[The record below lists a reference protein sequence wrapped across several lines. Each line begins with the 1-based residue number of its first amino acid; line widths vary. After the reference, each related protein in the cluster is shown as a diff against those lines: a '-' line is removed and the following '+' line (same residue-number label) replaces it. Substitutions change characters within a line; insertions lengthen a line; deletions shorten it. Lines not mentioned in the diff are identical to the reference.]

1 MAKLTAWAVS
11 RKCGHAGLLE
21 VGRGERN
28 ATGESGE
35 EKGEYAE
42 GICGD
47 GTTRRWCVKGCAPFA
62 YHLMLDWKYLGIS
75 CKIFIAK
82 PSVLPPNSVYSSS
95 RIDF

>member
-1 MAKLTAWAVS
+1 MAKLTACAVS

-47 GTTRRWCVKGCAPFA
+47 GTTRR
-62 YHLMLDWKYLGIS
+62 
-75 CKIFIAK
+75 
-82 PSVLPPNSVYSSS
+82 
-95 RIDF
+95 